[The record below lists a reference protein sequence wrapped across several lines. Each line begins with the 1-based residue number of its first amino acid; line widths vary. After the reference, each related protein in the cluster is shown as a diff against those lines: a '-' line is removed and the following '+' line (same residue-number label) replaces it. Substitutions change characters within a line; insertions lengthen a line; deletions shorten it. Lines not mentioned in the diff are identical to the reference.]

1 MLTSAVVRHL
11 EPLICEALTDTRVV
25 GIVGP
30 RQAGKSTLAQRLV
43 GKIERA
49 SYVTLDDLA
58 VRTTAEADPQGFI
71 SGRPGLLAIDEVQR
85 VPNLLLAIKAEVD
98 RDQRPGRF
106 LITGST
112 QLSATRGVAD
122 TLAGRIERFELWP
135 FSQSELHGKQSVL
148 VDHLLDSRIPRNYR
162 SSVTKLE
169 YLQLAVVGGFPELLR
184 RSVRRRPPWFETYI
198 ETVIER
204 EAPGVSASPRT
215 ADLPRLLRLV
225 AARHGSVLNVAELAR
240 AAHLPE
246 SSVHRYLEILEA
258 VFLVRRISPW
268 ATNLSKRET
277 RAPKIFLTDPGLAS
291 HLRDADLDI
300 LARPELALGADGPII
315 EGFVFAEVLRQS
327 GWSQRRT
334 RLLHY
339 RERDTVEVDLV
350 IEDNRRRV
358 IGIEVKA
365 AVDVAS
371 RDFRH
376 LATLRDRVGD
386 RFAAGVVLHCGQHV
400 LPLGDRLWA
409 MPISSLWEF
418 DSDPPD

>member
-1 MLTSAVVRHL
+1 LSSEVARYL
-11 EPLICEALTDTRVV
+11 QPLISEALTDTRVV

-43 GKIERA
+43 ATTEA
-49 SYVTLDDLA
+49 AAYVTLDDLA
-58 VRTTAEADPQGFI
+58 VRTTAETDPRGFV

-85 VPNLLLAIKAEVD
+85 VPDLLLAIKAEVD

-135 FSQSELHGKQSVL
+135 FSRSEVTGTPTALI
-148 VDHLLDSRIPRNYR
+148 DRLLGGDIPRGYH
-162 SSVTKLE
+162 SSTTKVD
-169 YLQLAVVGGFPELLR
+169 YLQLALAGGFPEALR
-184 RSVRRRPPWFETYI
+184 RAGRRRSAWFEAYVD
-198 ETVIER
+198 TVIER

-225 AARHGSVLNVAELAR
+225 AARHAAVLNVAELAR
-240 AAHLPE
+240 AARLPE
-246 SSVHRYLEILEA
+246 SSVHRYLETLEA
-258 VFLVRRISPW
+258 VFLVRRVPSW

-277 RAPKIFLTDPGLAS
+277 RAPKIFITDPGLAS
-291 HLRDADLDI
+291 HLRDADIATL
-300 LARPELALGADGPII
+300 LRPELALGADGPIV
-315 EGFVFAEVLRQS
+315 EGFVFAEIIRQS
-327 GWSQRRT
+327 GWSARRH
-334 RLLHY
+334 RLMHY

-350 IEDNRRRV
+350 VEDDRGRV
-358 IGIEVKA
+358 VGIEVKSA
-365 AVDVAS
+365 IDVAP

-376 LATLRDRVGD
+376 LTTLRDRVGD
-386 RFAAGVVLHCGQHV
+386 RFSAGVLLHCGQEV

-409 MPISSLWEF
+409 MPISTLWEAV
-418 DSDPPD
+418 P